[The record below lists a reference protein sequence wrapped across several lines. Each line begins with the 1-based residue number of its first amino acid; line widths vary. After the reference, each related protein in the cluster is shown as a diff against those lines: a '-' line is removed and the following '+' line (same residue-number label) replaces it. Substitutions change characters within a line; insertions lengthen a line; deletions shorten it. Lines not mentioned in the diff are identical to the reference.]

1 MNVRSYFS
9 LDSYPA
15 NVYGKCMRILV
26 CIKPDVTGEEI
37 GPFEI
42 LALEAGL
49 CLKES
54 CIAVDGQACQVD
66 VIIVGPDHWMDCIHR
81 ALGMGADSGIHILTA
96 PQEDGGGLIP
106 ASVVAGLLAAFA
118 ASSEHP
124 YDLILTGVMSQ
135 DLMAGQTGPMLA
147 EYLDIACA
155 TAVVQAECRDNILAA
170 QREWEGG
177 YRETLDLE
185 LPALI
190 SVQSGFY
197 TPRYPTLSH
206 MLKAKTKPITVLN
219 RVDLEAKCKSDLL
232 PELTPRE
239 CFSGLEAPTQTREG
253 KIIQGSLQEQVLA
266 FNTFLQQRAL
276 I

>member
-1 MNVRSYFS
+1 
-9 LDSYPA
+9 
-15 NVYGKCMRILV
+15 MRILV
-26 CIKPDVTGEEI
+26 CIKPDISGREI
-37 GPFEI
+37 GPFET

-54 CIAVDGQACQVD
+54 NITADEKACQLD
-66 VIIVGPDHWMDCIHR
+66 VVTVGPSHWADCIYR
-81 ALGMGADSGIHILTA
+81 ALGMGADSGIHILIDD
-96 PQEDGGGLIP
+96 PEDYGGLVP
-106 ASVVAGLLAAFA
+106 AAGIAGLLAAFA
-118 ASSEHP
+118 SSPDICEP

-155 TAVVQAECRDNILAA
+155 TAVVEAECRDTILVA

-190 SVQSGFY
+190 SVQTGFY

-206 MLKAKTKPITVLN
+206 MLKAKNKPVAVLN
-219 RVDLEAKCKSDLL
+219 KKDLETGCPLSGQA
-232 PELTPRE
+232 PRE
-239 CFSGLEAPTQTREG
+239 CFSGLGVPTQTREG
-253 KIIQGSLQEQVLA
+253 KIINGTLQDQVRA
-266 FNTFLQQRAL
+266 FQIFLKQRAL